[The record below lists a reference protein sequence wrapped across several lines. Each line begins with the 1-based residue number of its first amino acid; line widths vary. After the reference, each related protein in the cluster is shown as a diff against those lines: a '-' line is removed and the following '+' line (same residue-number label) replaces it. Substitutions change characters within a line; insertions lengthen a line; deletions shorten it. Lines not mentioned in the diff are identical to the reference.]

1 MRSAAAQ
8 GETPHLFAG
17 LIACLLVTA
26 IVCFGGRL
34 AVHLEYRTLSTNVSE
49 VFPQKNQGLAF
60 QRAAVH
66 GRNVLPLYGSSELLK
81 PIPDKSSDFFRT
93 APTGFRVSPVG
104 KAGTTSLI
112 VVQKVGALGPELRG
126 KKIAISLS
134 PSWFLIPALSPH
146 FYEGNFSLLAA
157 NEMTFGGA
165 FDFALKRDI
174 AARMLRFPDSL
185 AKSPLLNLA
194 LQRLISDTWLD
205 RIVFCAL
212 WPMGKLQTTVLRL
225 QDHFE
230 ALIQILTQA
239 GSMAP
244 ALHRETIDWPKLT
257 TEANKVPNPN
267 SGETGERFGGWDEET
282 LSRGGEAAF
291 LARMHDAREW
301 ADFELLL
308 RGLAETHARPL
319 LLSMPIDGPF
329 FDQAGISRSA
339 REVYY
344 SRIRT
349 LAQRYDFPLV
359 DFVEHDSDPAFL
371 EDHHYHLTAKGWTFY
386 NRALDDFFHDRLPG
400 T

>member
-1 MRSAAAQ
+1 MRRVAAE
-8 GETPHLFAG
+8 GETPHLFAA
-17 LIACLLVTA
+17 LIAGSLVT
-26 IVCFGGRL
+26 VMVWFGWML
-34 AVHLEYRTLSTNVSE
+34 AVSLEHRTLPANVSE

-66 GRNVLPLYGSSELLK
+66 GRNVLLLYGSSELLK
-81 PIPDKSSDFFRT
+81 PIPDKSSDFFST

-112 VVQKVGALGPELRG
+112 VVQKIGALGAELSG

-157 NEMTFGGA
+157 NEMTFDGA

-174 AARMLRFPDSL
+174 ATRMLHFPDSL
-185 AKSPLLNLA
+185 TKSPLLELA
-194 LQRLISDTWLD
+194 LRRLSSDTWLD

-212 WPMGKLQTTVLRL
+212 WPMGKLQTTILHL

-230 ALIQILTQA
+230 ALIQILTEPEA
-239 GSMAP
+239 KPP
-244 ALHRETIDWPKLT
+244 ALHRQTIDWPKLT
-257 TEANKVPNPN
+257 AEANKAPNPN

-291 LARMHDAREW
+291 LARMNDAREW
-301 ADFELLL
+301 IDFELLL

-319 LLSMPIDGPF
+319 LLSMPIDGAF

-344 SRIRT
+344 ARIRS
-349 LAQRYDFPLV
+349 LARRYDFPLV

-371 EDHHYHLTAKGWTFY
+371 EGHHYHLTAKGWLFY